1 MISAVTGH
9 TEEAYV
15 KKSILC
21 GMNQVLSKP
30 VQIDAMKQLI
40 YLLGYPIESEIKKR
54 QSVINIEEIEV
65 LEQHLVD
72 PNVNKNINLDQN
84 EVREENLD

>member
-1 MISAVTGH
+1 
-9 TEEAYV
+9 
-15 KKSILC
+15 
-21 GMNQVLSKP
+21 MNQVLSKP
-30 VQIDAMKQLI
+30 VQIDAMIKLI